1 MDYESIKDIKIESLY
16 GFFPKRVITSINEWE
31 IIYLK
36 EIFDIYDRGKI
47 SCLVKKK
54 DVNNL
59 MMGIKLLKCKY
70 FNEDPEINMDNNDIE
85 EICRLLGLSSRIRDG
100 LMDYC
105 KMNPDFIF
113 FDFIKSNDALK
124 ILGSMDKVGKIYAL
138 EVYERAKIVVNYY
151 KKLQDGRLKRER
163 ENISK
168 EDKEILEG
176 LYSEL
181 DRLKKDG
188 GRIDTEIEFLLLEI
202 DNKLHSINGGV
213 KKWAK
218 INN

>member
-1 MDYESIKDIKIESLY
+1 MDYEQIKDIKIESLY
-16 GFFPKRVITSINEWE
+16 GFFPKRVINSINEWE
-31 IIYLK
+31 IVYLK
-36 EIFDIYDRGKI
+36 EIFEIYDRGKI
-47 SCLVKKK
+47 SCLVKKR

-70 FNEDPEINMDNNDIE
+70 FNEDPGINIDNNDIE
-85 EICRLLGLSSRIRDG
+85 EICRLLGFSSRIRDG
-100 LMDYC
+100 LIDYC

-113 FDFIKSNDALK
+113 FNLIQCNDALK

-151 KKLQDGRLKRER
+151 KNLQDEEFKE
-163 ENISK
+163 EK
-168 EDKEILEG
+168 EDKEILER

-188 GRIDTEIEFLLLEI
+188 GRIDTEIEFVLMEI
-202 DNKLHSINGGV
+202 ENKLHSIKGGV
-213 KKWAK
+213 KK
-218 INN
+218 